1 MEWAGRVLYGIHALD
16 SLVKAAF
23 ILKVLHNNIVEVLPE
38 LLFQIIAFV
47 GSAENNELLSP
58 QYQAL
63 IAPNLRSDSPAN
75 SVSSREQ
82 FYTACDRQLFSRSIS
97 RACTNL

>member
-1 MEWAGRVLYGIHALD
+1 MLYGIHALD

-23 ILKVLHNNIVEVLPE
+23 VLEILHNDIFKVLPE

-47 GSAENNELLSP
+47 RSAEKNEMLSP

-63 IAPNLRSDSPAN
+63 FAPHLRSDSPAN

-82 FYTACDRQLFSRSIS
+82 FYTACDCQLFSRPIS
-97 RACTNL
+97 RASTHL